1 MNSHKINVSASEK
14 STSDLM
20 LNTPISKLVIKMAIP
35 TVLSTVVLSIYGMA
49 DLFFVSRL
57 GPNASAAVGIVFS
70 ILTMFQ
76 AVGSMLGVGAG
87 NIISRSLGAG
97 DSSKADAVAS
107 VTFFSSIGAGI
118 FVMTLGIIFKTELMK
133 FLGATSTILPYA
145 QDFAHYI
152 LLAAPIMC
160 SSFVLNIMLRSQGN
174 PKLSMI
180 GLSVGGVLNIILE
193 PILIFVLKMGIAG
206 AALATLIS
214 QTVSFI
220 ILLFMYLYGKSL
232 AKIRFS
238 LFATNIS
245 KVLPAVCSN
254 GAPSLLRQGLVVI
267 ANVLLNIHA
276 SKFGVE
282 AIAGIAIT
290 NRIFLL
296 VVSVMFGLGQGFQP
310 VAGFCLGAKR
320 FDRVKKAFLFTL
332 FMSVVVQTVFALLLY
347 IFDSSI
353 VEFFQK
359 DKQVIKIGIQAIHYF
374 AISLPLLPIAVTT
387 NMLYQ
392 VAGKNK
398 QTLFL
403 ASCRQG
409 IFFIPL
415 IFTLPH
421 FFGLTGLMLCQ
432 PIANTL
438 SALISIPFLVWF
450 MKRDPKNNSYKT
462 Q

>member
-1 MNSHKINVSASEK
+1 MNSHKINVSVSEK

-20 LNTPISKLVIKMAIP
+20 LNTPIPKLVIKMAIP
-35 TVLSTVVLSIYGMA
+35 TVLSTIVLSIYGMA

-76 AVGSMLGVGAG
+76 AVGSMLGIGAG

-107 VTFFSSIGAGI
+107 VTFFSSIASGI
-118 FVMTLGIIFKTELMK
+118 FVMVLGIIFKTELMK
-133 FLGATSTILPYA
+133 FLGATSTILPFA
-145 QDFAHYI
+145 KDFAHYI

-160 SSFVLNIMLRSQGN
+160 SSFVLNIMLRSQGKA
-174 PKLSMI
+174 KLSMI
-180 GLSVGGVLNIILE
+180 GLSIGGVLNIILE
-193 PILIFVLKMGIAG
+193 PIFIFVLKMGIAG

-214 QTVSFI
+214 QSVSFI
-220 ILLFMYLYGKSL
+220 ILFFIYINGKNL
-232 AKIRFS
+232 AKIRFG
-238 LFATNIS
+238 LFLTNVF
-245 KVLPAVCSN
+245 KVFPSVCSN
-254 GAPSLLRQGLVVI
+254 GAPSLLRQGLVVV

-282 AIAGIAIT
+282 AIAGISIT

-310 VAGFCLGAKR
+310 VAGFCLGANR
-320 FDRVKKAFLFTL
+320 FDRVRKAFFFTL
-332 FMSVVVQTVFALLLY
+332 FVSVVVQTLLALLLY
-347 IFDSSI
+347 IFDSNI
-353 VEFFQK
+353 VAFFQK
-359 DKQVIKIGIQAIHYF
+359 DKQVVKIAVQAIHF
-374 AISLPLLPIAVTT
+374 FVIPLPLLPIAITT

-421 FFGLTGLMLCQ
+421 FWGLTGLMLSQ

-438 SALISIPFLVWF
+438 SALIAVPFLVSF
-450 MKRDPKNNSYKT
+450 MKANSYKT
-462 Q
+462 

>member
-1 MNSHKINVSASEK
+1 MNSHEINVGKSEK
-14 STSDLM
+14 STTDLM
-20 LNTPISKLVIKMAIP
+20 LNTPIPKLVIKMAIP
-35 TVLSTVVLSIYGMA
+35 TVLSTIVLSIYGMA

-107 VTFFSSIGAGI
+107 VTFFCSIIAGI
-118 FVMTLGIIFKTELMK
+118 IVMILGIIFKTEVMI

-152 LLAAPIMC
+152 LIASPIMC
-160 SSFVLNIMLRSQGN
+160 SSFVLNIILRSQGK

-180 GLSVGGVLNIILE
+180 GLSIGGVLNIILE
-193 PILIFVLKMGIAG
+193 PIFIFSLKMGIAG

-220 ILLFMYLYGKSL
+220 ILLFMYLNTKSL

-238 LFATNIS
+238 FFMPNVS
-245 KVLPAVCSN
+245 KVFPAVCSN
-254 GAPSLLRQGLVVI
+254 GAPSLLRQGLVVV

-310 VAGFCLGAKR
+310 VAGFCLGANR
-320 FDRVKKAFLFTL
+320 FDRLKKAFYFTL
-332 FMSVVVQTVFALLLY
+332 YISVVVQTVFALLLY
-347 IFDSSI
+347 IFDSNI
-353 VEFFQK
+353 VRFFQK
-359 DKQVIKIGIQAIHYF
+359 DKLVIEIGIQAIHYF
-374 AISLPLLPIAVTT
+374 ALSLPLLPVVVIT

-392 VAGKNK
+392 VAEKNK
-398 QTLFL
+398 QSLFL

-432 PIANTL
+432 PIANVF

-450 MKRDPKNNSYKT
+450 MKHNPCKS
-462 Q
+462 

>member
-1 MNSHKINVSASEK
+1 MNSHGINVSGTEK

-20 LNTPISKLVIKMAIP
+20 LNTPIPKLVVKMAIP
-35 TVLSTVVLSIYGMA
+35 TVFSTIVLSIYGMA

-70 ILTMFQ
+70 ILTMVQ
-76 AVGSMLGVGAG
+76 AVASMLGVGAG

-97 DSSKADAVAS
+97 DSSKADIVAS
-107 VTFFSSIGAGI
+107 VTFFFSIAIGTILMIFGI
-118 FVMTLGIIFKTELMK
+118 VFKTELMK

-152 LLAAPIMC
+152 LLASPIMC
-160 SSFVLNIMLRSQGN
+160 SSFVLNIMLRSQGK
-174 PKLSMI
+174 PRLSMI
-180 GLSVGGVLNIILE
+180 GLSIGGVLNIILE
-193 PILIFVLKMGIAG
+193 PILIFELKLGIAG
-206 AALATLIS
+206 AAIATLIS
-214 QTVSFI
+214 QIVSFI
-220 ILLFMYLYGKSL
+220 ILLCMYLYGKNL
-232 AKIRFS
+232 AKIRIK
-238 LFATNIS
+238 LLGANGV
-245 KVLPAVCSN
+245 KVLSSVCSN
-254 GAPSLLRQGLVVI
+254 GAPSLLRQGLVVV

-282 AIAGIAIT
+282 AIAGISIT

-296 VVSVMFGLGQGFQP
+296 VVSVMFGFGQGFQP
-310 VAGFCLGAKR
+310 VAGFCLGANC
-320 FDRVKKAFLFTL
+320 FDRVKRAFFFTL
-332 FMSVVVQTVFALLLY
+332 FISIVVEFIFAFLLY
-347 IFDSSI
+347 IFDANI
-353 VEFFQK
+353 VKFFQK

-374 AISLPLLPIAVTT
+374 ALSLPLLPFIVCT

-392 VAGKNK
+392 VTGKNK
-398 QTLFL
+398 QSLFL

-415 IFTLPH
+415 IFTFPY

-438 SALISIPFLVWF
+438 SALVAIPFLVWF
-450 MKRDPKNNSYKT
+450 MKNNSYKKE
-462 Q
+462 